1 MVGDEIKLLL
11 HNVACSEKSRSN
23 QKRKGLEEVNEKT
36 VAKDQLRN
44 VTFKRIFD
52 YLQWEK
58 HVCINSNLFMVG
70 KSQAFN
76 AMINNVTF

>member
-11 HNVACSEKSRSN
+11 HNAACSEKSRSD
-23 QKRKGLEEVNEKT
+23 QKRKGLEEV
-36 VAKDQLRN
+36 AKEQLRN
-44 VTFKRIFD
+44 LTFKPIFD

-76 AMINNVTF
+76 ATINNVSF